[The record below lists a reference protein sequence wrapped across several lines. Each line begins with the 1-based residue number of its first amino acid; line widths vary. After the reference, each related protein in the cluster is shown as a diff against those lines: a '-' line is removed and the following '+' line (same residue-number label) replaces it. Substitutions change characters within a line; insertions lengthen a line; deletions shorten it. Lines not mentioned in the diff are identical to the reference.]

1 MQTVLYSQSTL
12 KINSIQGIE
21 GNSKIQVAVT
31 GTGMPAV
38 CAISLRIKFD
48 PAVLKFESVTEMID
62 GTSFFNCVD
71 NTIYVSWFNLTP
83 YYLQNGLL
91 LNINFTYLQGNCI
104 INFDPSNCQLTDQ
117 SLVNYNMTYYNGF
130 ISGSVSDVKN
140 NSQIISE
147 FKLSQNYPNPFN
159 PSTIISFDLPES
171 AFTSVEIVN
180 AAGQIVAE
188 PIKQYLNNGEH
199 KFNFIA
205 SNLPSGIYFY
215 RIISG
220 KYSAS
225 RKMLLL
231 K

>member
-31 GTGMPAV
+31 GAGMPAV

-48 PAVLKFESVTEMID
+48 PAVLKYESVTEMID

-91 LNINFTYLQGNCI
+91 LNINFTYLQGNCN

-130 ISGSVSDVKN
+130 VSGSASDVEKK
-140 NSQIISE
+140 SQIISE
-147 FKLSQNYPNPFN
+147 FKLLQNYPNPFN

-205 SNLPSGIYFY
+205 SNLPSGIYIY